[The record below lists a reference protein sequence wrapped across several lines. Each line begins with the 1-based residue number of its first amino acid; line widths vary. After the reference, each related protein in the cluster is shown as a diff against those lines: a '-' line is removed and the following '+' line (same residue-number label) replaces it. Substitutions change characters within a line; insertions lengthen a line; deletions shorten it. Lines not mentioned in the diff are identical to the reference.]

1 MFISLFIYF
10 LKFFKQFFCVFI
22 MIYFSFNIMKPLKV
36 VLFAQFLQILIRAQ
50 DLIILKHLNME
61 FASYFD
67 FGEL

>member
-1 MFISLFIYF
+1 
-10 LKFFKQFFCVFI
+10 
-22 MIYFSFNIMKPLKV
+22 MKPLKV